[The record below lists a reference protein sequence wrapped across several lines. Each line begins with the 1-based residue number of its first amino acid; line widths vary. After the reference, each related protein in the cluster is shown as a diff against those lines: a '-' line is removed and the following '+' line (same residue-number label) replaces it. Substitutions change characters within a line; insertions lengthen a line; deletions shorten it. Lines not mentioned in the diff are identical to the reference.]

1 MNNPYV
7 IEKVVNMMN
16 EIGIKIYY
24 GYQMF
29 EWNEN
34 SWKSGD
40 LLNTICFKKVDP
52 DSQAESLLEIP
63 CCVNI

>member
-7 IEKVVNMMN
+7 IEKVMNIMN
-16 EIGIKIYY
+16 EIGIKIYH

-34 SWKSGD
+34 NWKSGEIID
-40 LLNTICFKKVDP
+40 TICFKKISSDRET
-52 DSQAESLLEIP
+52 DSMLEVP
-63 CCVNI
+63 CCVSI